1 MKDFIE
7 PFLYPHNLF
16 LWGLLLAALRYRKTG
31 LWLLLLWFYAF
42 GNGYLANQV
51 RHWYYQTVSSTEVP
65 ADYRGDFVVLGCGG
79 TATTLPDCAR
89 SRLDQVAAVLSGPQA
104 AATVHMTTLYC
115 QPYLDYL
122 RAKVAAQVQLNC
134 FHGGDT
140 TYHEFYSLNQRL
152 DKTKPLVFIS
162 SDYHAYRIKKLA
174 AQYQFAATVV
184 AAPSSTFRQVNCGL
198 GCFMTVNLSNYDL
211 FAKLTAEMSS
221 YFVYWLSQD
230 WISWESTPTPIGQ
243 LSAG

>member
-1 MKDFIE
+1 M
-7 PFLYPHNLF
+7 LS
-16 LWGLLLAALRYRKTG
+16 A
-31 LWLLLLWFYAF
+31 
-42 GNGYLANQV
+42 Q
-51 RHWYYQTVSSTEVP
+51 QT
-65 ADYRGDFVVLGCGG
+65 
-79 TATTLPDCAR
+79 
-89 SRLDQVAAVLSGPQA
+89 

-115 QPYLDYL
+115 QPYLAYL
-122 RAKVAAQVQLNC
+122 RAKVALDVTLNC

-174 AQYQFAATVV
+174 AQYQFSATVV

-198 GCFMTVNLSNYDL
+198 ACFMTVNLSNYDL

-230 WISWESTPTPIGQ
+230 WISWQSAPPPKAQ
-243 LSAG
+243 FSAG